1 MQLKYSLSAG
11 NSKTGAMLLVRSP
24 RSTCPDACLLKGN
37 GCYAENFPLVLHW
50 MKQEQTGVDFATV
63 LYAVRTLPKKALWR
77 LFEAGD
83 FEPSPENPELISS
96 QQVISLIAANN
107 GKRGFGYTHYPVLP
121 NLEVLQL
128 MNASGLTIN
137 ASADTFG
144 QAKLYRSLGLPTT
157 LLVSENY
164 PKDTVVDGLRII
176 VCPNQSVKKPNGK
189 KPQCLDCQL
198 CQIADRDYV
207 IGFRAH
213 GTKKRE
219 IKVSQI

>member
-1 MQLKYSLSAG
+1 MTLKYSLSAG

-24 RSTCPDACLLKGN
+24 RSTCPESCGLKGN
-37 GCYAENFPLVLHW
+37 GCYAENFPLALHW
-50 MKQEQTGVDFATV
+50 LKQDTTGVDFSVV
-63 LYAVRTLPKKALWR
+63 LYAIRTLPKGSIWR

-121 NLEVLQL
+121 NLETLQL

-137 ASADTFG
+137 VSADSFE
-144 QAKLYRSLGLPTT
+144 QAEVYFSLGLPT
-157 LLVSENY
+157 VVVVAENF
-164 PKDTVVDGLRII
+164 PKDSVVDGVRVV
-176 VCPNQSVKKPNGK
+176 VCPNQSTPSKPTCLQCQMCQ
-189 KPQCLDCQL
+189 KP
-198 CQIADRDYV
+198 DRDYV

-213 GTKKRE
+213 GTKKRK

>member
-1 MQLKYSLSAG
+1 MIKYSLSAG

-24 RSTCPDACLLKGN
+24 RSTCPESCGLKGN
-37 GCYAENFPLVLHW
+37 GCYAENFPLALHW
-50 MKQEQTGVDFATV
+50 LKQEQTGVDFATV

-83 FEPSPENPELISS
+83 FEPSSENPELISS
-96 QQVISLIAANN
+96 QQVVSLLAANK

-137 ASADTFG
+137 ASADTFE
-144 QAKLYRSLGLPTT
+144 QVKLYQSLGLPTT
-157 LLVSENY
+157 LLVAENF
-164 PKDTVVDGLRII
+164 PKDSVVEGVHIV
-176 VCPNQSVKKPNGK
+176 VCPNQSTPSKPTCL
-189 KPQCLDCQL
+189 QCQMCQEP
-198 CQIADRDYV
+198 DRDYV

-213 GTKKRE
+213 GTKKRK

>member
-24 RSTCPDACLLKGN
+24 RSTCPDSCGLKGN
-37 GCYAENFPLVLHW
+37 GCYAENFPLALHW
-50 MKQEQTGVDFATV
+50 TKQDTVGVDFATV
-63 LYAVRTLPKKALWR
+63 LYAVRTLPKGSIWR

-107 GKRGFGYTHYPVLP
+107 GKRGFGYTHYPVWP

-128 MNASGLTIN
+128 MNSSGLTIN
-137 ASADTFG
+137 ASADTIE
-144 QAKLYRSLGLPTT
+144 QAKLYFGLGLPTVVV
-157 LLVSENY
+157 VSENF
-164 PKDTVVDGLRII
+164 PKDTVTDGVRIV
-176 VCPNQSVKKPNGK
+176 VCPNQSTAAKPTCLQCQMCA
-189 KPQCLDCQL
+189 KP
-198 CQIADRDYV
+198 DRDYI

-213 GTKKRE
+213 GTKKRK
-219 IKVSQI
+219 IKLTQI

>member
-24 RSTCPDACLLKGN
+24 RSTCPDSCGLKGN

-50 MKQEQTGVDFATV
+50 VKQDTVGVDFATV

-83 FEPSPENPELISS
+83 FEPSSENPELISS
-96 QQVISLIAANN
+96 QQVISLLAANKD
-107 GKRGFGYTHYPVLP
+107 KRGFGYTHYPVLP
-121 NLEVLQL
+121 NLETLQL

-137 ASADTFG
+137 VSADSFE
-144 QAKLYRSLGLPTT
+144 QAEVYFSLGLPT
-157 LLVSENY
+157 VVVVAENF
-164 PKDTVVDGLRII
+164 PKDSVVDGVRVV
-176 VCPNQSVKKPNGK
+176 VCPNQSTPSKPTCLQCQMCQ
-189 KPQCLDCQL
+189 KP
-198 CQIADRDYV
+198 DRDYV

-213 GTKKRE
+213 GTKKRK

>member
-1 MQLKYSLSAG
+1 MTLKYSLSAG

-24 RSTCPDACLLKGN
+24 RSTCPESCGLKGN
-37 GCYAENFPLVLHW
+37 GCYAENFPLALHW
-50 MKQEQTGVDFATV
+50 LKQDTVGVDFATV

-83 FEPSPENPELISS
+83 FEPSSENPELISS

-121 NLEVLQL
+121 NLETLQL

-137 ASADTFG
+137 VSADSFE
-144 QAKLYRSLGLPTT
+144 QAEVYFSLGLPT
-157 LLVSENY
+157 VVVVAENF
-164 PKDTVVDGLRII
+164 PKDIVVDGVRVV
-176 VCPNQSVKKPNGK
+176 VCPNQSTPSKPTCLQCQMCQ
-189 KPQCLDCQL
+189 KP
-198 CQIADRDYV
+198 DRDYV

-213 GTKKRE
+213 GTKKRK

>member
-11 NSKTGAMLLVRSP
+11 NAKTGAMLLGRSP
-24 RSTCPDACLLKGN
+24 RSTCPDSCGLNGN

-50 MKQEQTGVDFATV
+50 TKQEQTGVDFSAV
-63 LYAVRTLPKKALWR
+63 LYAIRTLPKDSIWR

-83 FEPSPENPELISS
+83 FEPSSENPELISS

-121 NLEVLQL
+121 NLEPLQL
-128 MNASGLTIN
+128 MNSSGLTIN
-137 ASADTFG
+137 ASADSFE
-144 QAKLYRSLGLPTT
+144 QAEVYFSLGLPT
-157 LLVSENY
+157 VVVVAENF

-176 VCPNQSVKKPNGK
+176 VCPNQSTPSKPTCLQCQMCQ
-189 KPQCLDCQL
+189 KP
-198 CQIADRDYV
+198 DRDYV

-213 GTKKRE
+213 GSKKRK

>member
-1 MQLKYSLSAG
+1 MIKYSLSAG

-24 RSTCPDACLLKGN
+24 RSTCPDSCGLKGN

-50 MKQEQTGVDFATV
+50 TKQDTVGVDFATV
-63 LYAVRTLPKKALWR
+63 LYAVRTLPKGSIWR

-107 GKRGFGYTHYPVLP
+107 GKRGFGYTHYPVWP

-128 MNASGLTIN
+128 MNSSGLTIN
-137 ASADTFG
+137 ASADTIE
-144 QAKLYRSLGLPTT
+144 QAKLYFGLGLPTVVV
-157 LLVSENY
+157 VSEKF
-164 PKDTVVDGLRII
+164 PKDSVVEGMRVV
-176 VCPNQSVKKPNGK
+176 VCPNQSTPTKPTCLQCQMCA
-189 KPQCLDCQL
+189 KP
-198 CQIADRDYV
+198 DRDYI

-213 GTKKRE
+213 GTKKRK
-219 IKVSQI
+219 IKLTQI

>member
-1 MQLKYSLSAG
+1 M
-11 NSKTGAMLLVRSP
+11 LVRSP

-50 MKQEQTGVDFATV
+50 VKQDTVGVDFATV
-63 LYAVRTLPKKALWR
+63 LYAVRTLPKKTLWR

-83 FEPSPENPELISS
+83 FEGDGEFISAT
-96 QQVISLIAANN
+96 QVVALLAANQ
-107 GKRGFGYTHYPVLP
+107 GKRGFGYTHYPVFP

-137 ASADTFG
+137 VSADTIE
-144 QAKLYRSLGLPTT
+144 QAVVYRSLGLPTT

-164 PKDTVVDGLRII
+164 PKDTVVNGMRIV
-176 VCPNQSVKKPNGK
+176 VCPNQSVVKPNGK

-213 GTKKRE
+213 GTKKRK

>member
-11 NSKTGAMLLVRSP
+11 NSKTGAMLLVRAP
-24 RSTCPDACLLKGN
+24 RSTCPESCGLKGN
-37 GCYAENFPLVLHW
+37 GCYAFNFPLVLHW

-83 FEPSPENPELISS
+83 FEPSSENPELISPS
-96 QQVISLIAANN
+96 QVVSLLAANN

-128 MNASGLTIN
+128 MNSSGLTIN
-137 ASADTFG
+137 ASADSLE
-144 QAKLYRSLGLPTT
+144 QAGAYFSLGLPT
-157 LLVSENY
+157 VVVVAEKF
-164 PKDTVVDGLRII
+164 PKDSVVDGVRVV
-176 VCPNQSVKKPNGK
+176 VCPNQSTPSKPTCLQCQMCQ
-189 KPQCLDCQL
+189 KP
-198 CQIADRDYV
+198 DRDYV
-207 IGFRAH
+207 IGFRTH
-213 GTKKRE
+213 GTKKRK